1 MVEGGTV
8 RLKEGWK
15 DPLHLSTWPPPRP
28 TPVSRTK
35 RLALATLAT
44 SSLPQFLPDRG
55 DPRQLLGKH
64 LLQLAQLRAV
74 EIQAGGEGWPLK
86 LLQYLEFM
94 WLL

>member
-15 DPLHLSTWPPPRP
+15 GPLHLFTWPPPRP

-44 SSLPQFLPDRG
+44 SSLLQFLPDRE